1 MRGIITLVYT
11 KVIDAGS
18 AHAWDKHVFEDTHR
32 EFFMQ
37 AQQFDQQGR
46 YETYQEM
53 LTNIPRAENMS
64 YLVSTAAAGHLKQLH
79 NKFPDVL
86 NTLGKT
92 CVPFKNF
99 KFEIVQS
106 HVKNKALHK
115 IAIHLYSEP
124 LLWIDTIDK
133 HLVFTPAEGYQKLIG
148 GEAIETHSI
157 ILLPNV
163 GIGFFKILLP

>member
-1 MRGIITLVYT
+1 MKGIIKLIYT

-18 AHAWDKHVFEDTHR
+18 ANAWDKHVFEDTHR

-37 AQQFDQQGR
+37 AQQFDQDGR
-46 YETYQEM
+46 HETFQEI
-53 LTNIPRAENMS
+53 LTHISGAENMN
-64 YLVSTAAAGHLKQLH
+64 YLVSTAAVGYLRQLH
-79 NKFPDVL
+79 SKFPDVL

-106 HVKNKALHK
+106 HVTNKALHK

-124 LLWIDTIDK
+124 LLWIDTLDK
-133 HLVFTPAEGYQKLIG
+133 HLIFAREEDYPKLIR
-148 GEAIETHSI
+148 GEEIETHSI